1 MKEACVGAG
10 NPMGSQIT
18 EEQCAPGWQ
27 LPFEALQAQ
36 HPHSPLPHLPGLCP
50 LPGEPFCP
58 NLSQTFR
65 SSHTSNLPHPANSPC
80 FLLPFKILQPGSPGI
95 LPSPR
100 RLLSLWSNPR
110 STWVDQ
116 NPGPWVSPSYNGVIF
131 SSPWPRHA
139 PWLAAV
145 GYLPLPRAATASRS
159 QPSNGPRLP
168 SPGRQ
173 GQGAGVQEAAQPP
186 PLLPV

>member
-1 MKEACVGAG
+1 MPLDGNSPLRPSRLSTLTPLSHICLDCAHCQGSPSAPTSARLLGPAPPASSSKFSLLSATLQNLTAWEPWDPPFSKEATKPV
-10 NPMGSQIT
+10 
-18 EEQCAPGWQ
+18 
-27 LPFEALQAQ
+27 
-36 HPHSPLPHLPGLCP
+36 
-50 LPGEPFCP
+50 
-58 NLSQTFR
+58 
-65 SSHTSNLPHPANSPC
+65 
-80 FLLPFKILQPGSPGI
+80 
-95 LPSPR
+95 
-100 RLLSLWSNPR
+100 SNPR

>member
-1 MKEACVGAG
+1 MPLDG
-10 NPMGSQIT
+10 N
-18 EEQCAPGWQ
+18 
-27 LPFEALQAQ
+27 
-36 HPHSPLPHLPGLCP
+36 SPLRPSRLSTLTP
-50 LPGEPFCP
+50 L
-58 NLSQTFR
+58 
-65 SSHTSNLPHPANSPC
+65 SHICLDCAHCQGSPSAPTSARLLGPAPPPHPANSPC